1 MLVIKTY
8 IKKKIFSLNSLLPQ
22 FLKHN
27 DNNMAKTVIKKFT
40 ILLIFSF
47 CNLVFAETN
56 AKEEIKDIKFD
67 ENLPA
72 QITETNA
79 EFIYK
84 FLLAEIATQRGEL
97 NSAGHIYLDL
107 AKLTK
112 NIPLAERA
120 TRIAGSARNGRLA
133 MDSADIWRKLDKNSI
148 EPQRILAELFI
159 SSGNLAKA
167 RPLVRGLLKQE
178 EKTRPEGFLYL
189 NKILSQAEN
198 KKNALR
204 FIIDISKPYLNIP
217 EARFAIAH
225 AAYAAGKKEM
235 ALKELDKIESLNSK
249 WETAAL
255 FRGYIIGKEWPEKA
269 IAFYQDFLRKNP
281 KSNEV
286 RLEYAKALT
295 NLKKYDA
302 AKKQFLKLVNSAL
315 ATSELSLTVALLSIE
330 LGDNIL
336 AEKYFIQSLKRGYP
350 KPAQIYIYLA
360 GIYDDRGDFDE
371 TLTWLN
377 KITTVNN
384 EYFIDSRILMAEYIA
399 KYDSVDSAVEMLDGL
414 KKKRLSS
421 NERLIILRNKAS
433 LLLIE
438 NRNQD
443 AYDLMKFEEEEFK
456 DSPEFK
462 FDYAM
467 LSEKMGNT
475 LLMEQLLLE
484 AIKLKPDYSTAYNA
498 LGYSYADRNI
508 KLQEAKRYIEI
519 ALSFEPNNHYI
530 LDSMGWIHFKL
541 GNLDIALEFIKK
553 AYAINEDPEIAA
565 HLGEILWLKGE
576 KEKAQE
582 IWTNS
587 LNRYPSNTVLKE
599 TTSRFK

>member
-1 MLVIKTY
+1 MIK
-8 IKKKIFSLNSLLPQ
+8 IIFKKSFIFIL
-22 FLKHN
+22 
-27 DNNMAKTVIKKFT
+27 FT
-40 ILLIFSF
+40 ISSLIYAEDSVKLK
-47 CNLVFAETN
+47 NIPLTSSENEVFN
-56 AKEEIKDIKFD
+56 
-67 ENLPA
+67 ENIPA
-72 QITETNA
+72 QISEANA

-120 TRIAGSARNGRLA
+120 TRIAGSAKNGRLT
-133 MDSADIWRKLDKNSI
+133 MDSAEVWRKLDKTSI

-159 SSGNLAKA
+159 TSGNLTKA
-167 RPLVRGLLKQE
+167 RPLIKKLLKQE
-178 EKTRPEGFLYL
+178 EKTRAEGFLYL
-189 NKILSQAEN
+189 NKILSQVEN

-204 FIIDISKPYLNIP
+204 FILDISKPYLNIP

-225 AAYAAGKKEM
+225 AAFSAGNKKM
-235 ALKELDKIESLNSK
+235 ALEELDKIESINPK
-249 WETAAL
+249 WETAVL

-269 IAFYQDFLRKNP
+269 FAFYQDFLRKNP

-295 NLKKYDA
+295 NLKKYDE
-302 AKKQFLKLVNSAL
+302 AKKQFLKLVNSSL
-315 ATSELSLTVALLSIE
+315 ASSEISLTVALLAIE

-336 AEKYFIQSLKRGYP
+336 AEKYFIQSLKRGYS
-350 KPAQIYIYLA
+350 KPAQIHIYLA
-360 GIYDDRGDFDE
+360 GIYDDRGDFE
-371 TLTWLN
+371 EALTWLK
-377 KITTVNN
+377 KITSVNN
-384 EYFIDSRILMAEYIA
+384 EYFIDSRMLMAEYIA
-399 KYDSVDSAVEMLDGL
+399 KYDSVDSAIEMLNRL

-421 NERLIILRNKAS
+421 NEKLIILRNKAS
-433 LLLIE
+433 LLLTE

-443 AYDLMKFEEEEFK
+443 AYDLMKLDEEEFR

-484 AIKLKPDYSTAYNA
+484 AIKLKPDYATAYNA

-508 KLQEAKRYIEI
+508 KLQKAKQYIEV
-519 ALSFEPNNHYI
+519 ALSYEPNNHYI
-530 LDSMGWIHFKL
+530 LDSMGWVHFKL
-541 GNLDIALEFIKK
+541 GNLEIALQFIKK
-553 AYAINEDPEIAA
+553 AYAIIKDPEIAA
-565 HLGEILWLKGE
+565 HLGEILWIQGK
-576 KEKAQE
+576 KEEAKE
-582 IWTNS
+582 VWNNS
-587 LNRYPSNTVLKE
+587 LNRYPSNTVLRE
-599 TTSRFK
+599 TTNRFR

>member
-1 MLVIKTY
+1 MIKITY
-8 IKKKIFSLNSLLPQ
+8 KKSFIFIL
-22 FLKHN
+22 
-27 DNNMAKTVIKKFT
+27 FT
-40 ILLIFSF
+40 ISSLIYAEDSVKLK
-47 CNLVFAETN
+47 NIPPTSSENEVFN
-56 AKEEIKDIKFD
+56 
-67 ENLPA
+67 ENTPA

-79 EFIYK
+79 EFVYK
-84 FLLAEIATQRGEL
+84 FLLAEIATQRGDL
-97 NSAGHIYLDL
+97 NTAGHIYFDL

-112 NIPLAERA
+112 SIPLAERA

-133 MDSADIWRKLDKNSI
+133 MDSANIWQKLDKTSI
-148 EPQRILAELFI
+148 EPKRILAELFI
-159 SSGNLAKA
+159 TSGNLAKA
-167 RPLVRGLLKQE
+167 RPLVKTLLEKE
-178 EKTRPEGFLYL
+178 EKTRAEGFLYL
-189 NKILSQAEN
+189 NKILSQVEN

-204 FIIDISKPYLNIP
+204 FIIDITKPYLNIP

-225 AAYAAGKKEM
+225 AAFSAGNKKLAIE
-235 ALKELDKIESLNSK
+235 ELDKIESINPR

-255 FRGYIIGKEWPEKA
+255 FRGYIIGQEWPEKA
-269 IAFYQDFLRKNP
+269 LAFYQAFLRNNP

-295 NLKKYDA
+295 NLKKYDD
-302 AKKQFLKLVNSAL
+302 AKKQFLKLVNSSL
-315 ATSELSLTVALLSIE
+315 ASSEISLTVALLAIE

-336 AEKYFIQSLKRGYP
+336 AEKYFMQSLKRGYF

-399 KYDSVDSAVEMLDGL
+399 KYDSADSAIEMLNKL
-414 KKKRLSS
+414 KTKRLSS
-421 NERLIILRNKAS
+421 NEKLIILRNKAS
-433 LLLIE
+433 LLLTE
-438 NRNQD
+438 NRSQD
-443 AYDLMKFEEEEFK
+443 AYDLMKLEEEEFK

-484 AIKLKPDYSTAYNA
+484 AIKLKPDYATAYNA

-508 KLQEAKRYIEI
+508 KLQKAKRYIEV
-519 ALSFEPNNHYI
+519 ALSYEPNNHYI
-530 LDSMGWIHFKL
+530 LDSMGWVHFKL
-541 GNLDIALEFIKK
+541 GNLEIALRFIKK
-553 AYAINEDPEIAA
+553 AYTIIKDPEIAA
-565 HLGEILWLKGE
+565 HLGEILWIQGK
-576 KEKAQE
+576 KEEAKE
-582 IWTNS
+582 VWNNS
-587 LNRYPSNTVLKE
+587 LNVYPSNTVLRE
-599 TTSRFK
+599 TTNRFR

>member
-1 MLVIKTY
+1 MIKITY
-8 IKKKIFSLNSLLPQ
+8 KKSFIFIL
-22 FLKHN
+22 
-27 DNNMAKTVIKKFT
+27 FT
-40 ILLIFSF
+40 ISSLIYAEDSVKLK
-47 CNLVFAETN
+47 NIPPISSENEVFN
-56 AKEEIKDIKFD
+56 
-67 ENLPA
+67 ENTPA

-84 FLLAEIATQRGEL
+84 FLLAEIATQRGDL
-97 NSAGHIYLDL
+97 NTAGHIYFDL

-112 NIPLAERA
+112 SIPLAERA

-133 MDSADIWRKLDKNSI
+133 MDSANIWQKLDKISI
-148 EPQRILAELFI
+148 EPKRILAELFI
-159 SSGNLAKA
+159 TSGNLAKA
-167 RPLVRGLLKQE
+167 RPLVKTLLEKE
-178 EKTRPEGFLYL
+178 GKTRAEGFLYL
-189 NKILSQAEN
+189 NKILSQVEN

-204 FIIDISKPYLNIP
+204 FIIDITKPYLNIP

-225 AAYAAGKKEM
+225 AAFSAGNKKLAIE
-235 ALKELDKIESLNSK
+235 ELDKIESINPK

-255 FRGYIIGKEWPEKA
+255 FRGYIIGQEWPEKA
-269 IAFYQDFLRKNP
+269 LAFYQAFLRSNP

-295 NLKKYDA
+295 NLKKYDDA
-302 AKKQFLKLVNSAL
+302 EKQFLKLVNSSL
-315 ATSELSLTVALLSIE
+315 ASSEISLTVALLAIE

-336 AEKYFIQSLKRGYP
+336 AEKYFMQSLKRGYS

-360 GIYDDRGDFDE
+360 SIYDDRGDFDE

-399 KYDSVDSAVEMLDGL
+399 KYDSADSAIEMLNKL
-414 KKKRLSS
+414 KTKRLSS
-421 NERLIILRNKAS
+421 NEKLIILRNKAS
-433 LLLIE
+433 LLLTE
-438 NRNQD
+438 NRSQD
-443 AYDLMKFEEEEFK
+443 AYDLMKLEEEEFK

-484 AIKLKPDYSTAYNA
+484 AIKLKPDYATAYNA

-508 KLQEAKRYIEI
+508 KLQKAKRYIEV
-519 ALSFEPNNHYI
+519 ALSYEPNNHYI
-530 LDSMGWIHFKL
+530 LDSMGWVHFKL
-541 GNLDIALEFIKK
+541 GNLEIALQFIKK
-553 AYAINEDPEIAA
+553 AYAIIKDPEIAA
-565 HLGEILWLKGE
+565 HLGEILWVQGK
-576 KEKAQE
+576 KEEAKE
-582 IWTNS
+582 VWSNS
-587 LNRYPSNTVLKE
+587 LNFYPSNTVLRE
-599 TTSRFK
+599 TTNRFR

>member
-1 MLVIKTY
+1 MKAIT
-8 IKKKIFSLNSLLPQ
+8 IKKIIILILFGINFS
-22 FLKHN
+22 
-27 DNNMAKTVIKKFT
+27 VY
-40 ILLIFSF
+40 
-47 CNLVFAETN
+47 AEDKN
-56 AKEEIKDIKFD
+56 EKNEIFD

-72 QITETNA
+72 AISSANA
-79 EFIYK
+79 EFVYK
-84 FLLAEIATQRGEL
+84 FLLAEIATQRGDL

-112 NIPLAERA
+112 SIPLAERA

-133 MDSADIWRKLDKNSI
+133 MDSANVWQKLDKVSI

-159 SSGNLAKA
+159 TSGNLAKA
-167 RPLVRGLLKQE
+167 RPLIKTLLKKE
-178 EKTRPEGFLYL
+178 DKTRAEGFLYL
-189 NKILSQAEN
+189 NKILSQVEN

-204 FIIDISKPYLNIP
+204 FILDISKPYLDIP

-225 AAYAAGKKEM
+225 AAFSAGNQKM
-235 ALKELDKIESLNSK
+235 AIEELDKIESINPK

-255 FRGYIIGKEWPEKA
+255 FRGYIIGQDWPEKA
-269 IAFYQDFLRKNP
+269 LAFYQAFLQKNP

-295 NLKKYDA
+295 NIKKYDE
-302 AKKQFLKLVNSAL
+302 AKQQFLKLVNSSL
-315 ATSELSLTVALLSIE
+315 ATSEISLTVALLSME

-336 AEKYFIQSLKRGYP
+336 AEKYFMQSLERGHP
-350 KPAQIYIYLA
+350 QPAQIHIYLS

-371 TLTWLN
+371 AMTWLK
-377 KITTVNN
+377 KITNG
-384 EYFIDSRILMAEYIA
+384 EYFLDSRILMAEFIA
-399 KYDSVDSAVEMLDGL
+399 KYSSVDSAIEMLDSL
-414 KKKRLSS
+414 KKRNLLP
-421 NERLIILRNKAS
+421 NEKLIILRNKAS
-433 LLLIE
+433 LFLGA

-443 AYDLMKFEEEEFK
+443 AYDLMKLEEEEFK
-456 DSPEFK
+456 DSHEFK

-508 KLQEAKRYIEI
+508 KLQVAKRYIEI
-519 ALSFEPNNHYI
+519 ALSYEPNNHYI

-541 GNLDIALEFIKK
+541 GNLDIASQYIKK
-553 AYAINEDPEIAA
+553 AYAINKDPEIAA
-565 HLGEILWLKGE
+565 HLGEILWSQGK
-576 KEKAQE
+576 KEEAKK
-582 IWTNS
+582 IWDFS
-587 LNRYPSNTVLKE
+587 LNRYPSNTVLLE
-599 TTSRFK
+599 TTNRFR

>member
-1 MLVIKTY
+1 MRGST
-8 IKKKIFSLNSLLPQ
+8 
-22 FLKHN
+22 
-27 DNNMAKTVIKKFT
+27 IKKFFIL
-40 ILLIFSF
+40 ILLSISFS
-47 CNLVFAETN
+47 VYAGDKGKKGQE
-56 AKEEIKDIKFD
+56 EEIFN

-72 QITETNA
+72 KISTANA

-84 FLLAEIATQRGEL
+84 FLLAEIATQRGDL

-112 NIPLAERA
+112 SIPLAERA

-133 MDSADIWRKLDKNSI
+133 MDSANVWQKLDKTSI
-148 EPQRILAELFI
+148 EPKRILAELFI
-159 SSGNLAKA
+159 TSGNLAKA
-167 RPLVRGLLKQE
+167 RPLVEKLLEKE
-178 EKTRPEGFLYL
+178 EKTRAEGFLYL
-189 NKILSQAEN
+189 NKILSQVEN

-204 FIIDISKPYLNIP
+204 FILNISKPYLDIP

-225 AAYAAGKKEM
+225 AAFSAGNQKM
-235 ALKELDKIESLNSK
+235 AIEELDKIESINSK

-255 FRGYIIGKEWPEKA
+255 FRGYIIGQEWPEKA
-269 IAFYQDFLRKNP
+269 LAFYQNFLKKNP

-286 RLEYAKALT
+286 RLEYAKSLT
-295 NLKKYDA
+295 NLKKYDE
-302 AKKQFLKLVNSAL
+302 AKKQLLKLVNSSL
-315 ATSELSLTVALLSIE
+315 ASSDISLTVALLSME

-336 AEKYFIQSLKRGYP
+336 AEKYFMQSLERGHP
-350 KPAQIYIYLA
+350 QPAQIHIYLS

-371 TLTWLN
+371 ALTWLK
-377 KITTVNN
+377 KITYG
-384 EYFIDSRILMAEYIA
+384 EYFLDSRILMAKFIA
-399 KYDSVDSAVEMLDGL
+399 KYNSVDSAIEMLDGL
-414 KKKRLSS
+414 TNRNLLP
-421 NERLIILRNKAS
+421 NEKLIILRNKAS
-433 LLLIE
+433 LLINE

-443 AYDLMKFEEEEFK
+443 AYDLMKLQEEEFK

-462 FDYAM
+462 FDYAI

-541 GNLDIALEFIKK
+541 GNLDIASQYIKK
-553 AYAINEDPEIAA
+553 AYAMNKDPEIAA
-565 HLGEILWLKGE
+565 HLGEILWVQG
-576 KEKAQE
+576 KEEEAKKVWE
-582 IWTNS
+582 NS
-587 LNRYPSNTVLKE
+587 LNLHPTNTVLLE
-599 TTSRFK
+599 TTNRFR

>member
-1 MLVIKTY
+1 MRGSTIKNFF
-8 IKKKIFSLNSLLPQ
+8 IL
-22 FLKHN
+22 
-27 DNNMAKTVIKKFT
+27 
-40 ILLIFSF
+40 ILLSISFS
-47 CNLVFAETN
+47 VYAED
-56 AKEEIKDIKFD
+56 KGKKGQEEEIFN

-72 QITETNA
+72 KISTANA

-84 FLLAEIATQRGEL
+84 FLLAEIATQRGDL

-112 NIPLAERA
+112 SIPLAERA

-133 MDSADIWRKLDKNSI
+133 MDSANIWQKLDKTSI

-159 SSGNLAKA
+159 TSGNLAKA
-167 RPLVRGLLKQE
+167 RPLVKKLLEKE
-178 EKTRPEGFLYL
+178 EKTRAEGFLYL
-189 NKILSQAEN
+189 NKILSQVEN

-204 FIIDISKPYLNIP
+204 FILDISKPYLDIP

-225 AAYAAGKKEM
+225 AAFSAGNQKM
-235 ALKELDKIESLNSK
+235 AIEELDKIESINSK

-255 FRGYIIGKEWPEKA
+255 FRGYIIGQEWPEKA
-269 IAFYQDFLRKNP
+269 LAFYQNFLKKNP

-286 RLEYAKALT
+286 RLEYAKSLT
-295 NLKKYDA
+295 NLKKYDE
-302 AKKQFLKLVNSAL
+302 AKKQLLKLVNSSL
-315 ATSELSLTVALLSIE
+315 ASSDISLTVALLSME

-336 AEKYFIQSLKRGYP
+336 AEKYFMQSLERGHP
-350 KPAQIYIYLA
+350 QPAQIHIYLS

-371 TLTWLN
+371 ALTWLQ
-377 KITTVNN
+377 KITYG
-384 EYFIDSRILMAEYIA
+384 EYFLDSRILMAKFIA
-399 KYDSVDSAVEMLDGL
+399 KYNSVDSAIEMLDGL
-414 KKKRLSS
+414 TNRNLLP
-421 NERLIILRNKAS
+421 NEKLIILRNKAS
-433 LLLIE
+433 LLINE

-443 AYDLMKFEEEEFK
+443 AYDLMKLQEEEFK

-462 FDYAM
+462 FDYAI

-541 GNLDIALEFIKK
+541 GNLDIASQYIKK
-553 AYAINEDPEIAA
+553 AYAMNKDPEIAA
-565 HLGEILWLKGE
+565 HLGEILWVQG
-576 KEKAQE
+576 KEEEAKKVWE
-582 IWTNS
+582 NS
-587 LNRYPSNTVLKE
+587 LNLHPTNTVLLE
-599 TTSRFK
+599 TTNRFR